1 MYAQNMPSAPWAKLN
16 TPEVEY
22 VTTRPLAAIANTAPV
37 INPLISRFIGFL
49 GGPRPRTRGLGDA
62 SARRERTEFGGDA
75 VGVQLRGLERS
86 RGDAGDE
93 VLVVAVEQL
102 AGCRHDLDPIG
113 AVELEQHPALRSLVR
128 AGVGGDVQAPARPA
142 RLLRRRVEHA
152 L

>member
-1 MYAQNMPSAPWAKLN
+1 MPSAPWAKLN

-49 GGPRPRTRGLGDA
+49 GGRRGLGDA

-75 VGVQLRGLERS
+75 VGVQLRRLERV
-86 RGDAGDE
+86 RGDVGDE

-102 AGCRHDLDPIG
+102 AGGRHDLDPVG
-113 AVELEQHPALRSLVR
+113 AVELEQHPA
-128 AGVGGDVQAPARPA
+128 
-142 RLLRRRVEHA
+142 
-152 L
+152 